1 MKPRRSVFLA
11 HWREEEGRGRA
22 RELEDLGFR
31 VRFEPV
37 DAGGMLQILKTE
49 KPGALVVD
57 LSRSPAQGR
66 DLGVA
71 LRLHR
76 GTRRVPLVF
85 AGGTPA
91 AVKTVRQTLP
101 DAVFAS
107 WDEIVGPLTEAM
119 ENPLVNPVVPSSAL
133 AGYSGTP
140 LPRKLGI
147 KSGTRV
153 LLSGAPEDFPETLGD
168 LPEGSRLLR
177 RFVKDVDLIL
187 WFVRSERE
195 LNTGIGK
202 WVRRTGPGGIWIAWP
217 KKASDL
223 PSDLTQ
229 AIVRRVGLASGL
241 VDYKIAAID
250 ATWSGLK
257 FALRKRKKG

>member
-1 MKPRRSVFLA
+1 M
-11 HWREEEGRGRA
+11 
-22 RELEDLGFR
+22 ELENLGFR

-37 DAGGMLQILKTE
+37 DAGRVLRILKTE
-49 KPGALVVD
+49 KPEAVVVD

-66 DLGVA
+66 DLAVA
-71 LRLHR
+71 LRVHG
-76 GTRRVPLVF
+76 GTRHLPLVF
-85 AGGTPA
+85 AGGTA
-91 AVKTVRQTLP
+91 EAVNAIRRTLP

-107 WDEIVGPLTEAM
+107 WEDILGPLSEAL
-119 ENPLVNPVVPSSAL
+119 EGPVVNPVVPSSAL

-147 KSGTRV
+147 KPGSRV
-153 LLSGAPEDFPETLGD
+153 LLSGAPEDFPRKLGD

-195 LNTGIGK
+195 LIVGIEK
-202 WVRRTGPGGIWIAWP
+202 WVSRLGKGGMWILWP
-217 KKASDL
+217 KKASAL

-229 AIVRRVGLASGL
+229 AVVRRIGLASGL

-257 FALRKRKKG
+257 FAMRKRREG